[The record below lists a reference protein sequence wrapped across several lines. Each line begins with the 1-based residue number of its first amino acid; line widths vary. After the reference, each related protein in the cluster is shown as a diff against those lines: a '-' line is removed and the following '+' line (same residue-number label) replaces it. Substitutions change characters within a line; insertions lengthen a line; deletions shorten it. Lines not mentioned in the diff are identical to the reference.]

1 MKKKLFTLLQLVI
14 GFAIL
19 GVIFW
24 NLNRTGEL
32 TKLVQAV
39 QTARGN
45 WPMLALSLVGIGF
58 SLLLCTLRWDLL
70 LKAQDVHLPL
80 PRLFTLYLIG
90 QFFSAFMLGATGGDL
105 VKAYYVA
112 TETKHKRTEVVTT
125 VFFDRVVGLMALIGL
140 VVAVMLV
147 RLRFFLAHPR
157 MHLAILFNS
166 ALLAGTVIGLLVV
179 FRRNLFEQWG
189 FFRRLE
195 EKTALGEII
204 GRVYASMRFCLSHRG
219 LLSKTLLLSFLNHMT
234 VVVWGYYL
242 AMALGID
249 NGFVA
254 MLTVVPLINAV
265 SALPITPG
273 GLGTRDGAAIFLLG
287 VIGVSAATAVT
298 FSLLSYAA
306 ILTWSIFGG
315 VLYLGYSV
323 RRGRVP
329 SPP

>member
-1 MKKKLFTLLQLVI
+1 
-14 GFAIL
+14 
-19 GVIFW
+19 
-24 NLNRTGEL
+24 
-32 TKLVQAV
+32 
-39 QTARGN
+39 
-45 WPMLALSLVGIGF
+45 
-58 SLLLCTLRWDLL
+58 
-70 LKAQDVHLPL
+70 
-80 PRLFTLYLIG
+80 
-90 QFFSAFMLGATGGDL
+90 
-105 VKAYYVA
+105 
-112 TETKHKRTEVVTT
+112 
-125 VFFDRVVGLMALIGL
+125 
-140 VVAVMLV
+140 
-147 RLRFFLAHPR
+147 
-157 MHLAILFNS
+157 
-166 ALLAGTVIGLLVV
+166 LLVV